1 MSTNTRNA
9 HALRGGR
16 HTAAFGLQNLPR
28 SIGPRIQQILENP
41 SIPGP
46 VPVVQDRVEMQMD
59 DREAFAVKKFP
70 EERLA
75 PWTVLLA
82 DDHPVVREGLT
93 VLINRRQDMQV
104 VGQASNGREA
114 LDQFLRIRPD
124 VTLLDLR
131 MPLLDGI
138 DAIAAICEKAP
149 EARLIILT
157 TYQNEEDIYRALQA
171 GAQGYLLKSANVEE
185 VAECIRAVV
194 SGRTWVPPGV
204 GAKLAKRIAGQELTA
219 RELEVLRVMAAG
231 KSNKEIGVA
240 LDISEGTVKVHMTH
254 ILEKLKSGGR
264 TEAIRVAVEKGLVCL
279 DLTNAA

>member
-1 MSTNTRNA
+1 MSTNRRNA

-28 SIGPRIQQILENP
+28 SVGPRVQQILENP
-41 SIPGP
+41 SVPGP
-46 VPVVQDRVEMQMD
+46 VPVVKEQVELQMD
-59 DREAFAVKKFP
+59 DREAFAVKEK
-70 EERLA
+70 RLA

-124 VTLLDLR
+124 VMLLDLR
-131 MPLLDGI
+131 MPILDGI

-171 GAQGYLLKSANVEE
+171 GAQGYLLKSAHIEE

-204 GAKLAKRIAGQELTA
+204 GAKLAKRIAGQQLTA

-240 LDISEGTVKVHMTH
+240 LDICEGTVKVHMTH
-254 ILEKLKSGGR
+254 LLEKLKSGGR

-279 DLTNAA
+279 DLTNAV